1 MAPLAGRSVLIGYGF
16 LAAAILFILGPTLW
30 IFLNSIKF
38 QIAIF
43 TGAWIF
49 EPTLQN
55 YIDVLFG
62 RRVDLISN
70 IRNSLVVA
78 VLSTLCVLAV
88 GTLGAY
94 AVHRS
99 YAGKL
104 VARALLGWLLLF
116 QMIPPLSLVGP
127 WYLVFQELGLYD
139 TLTGL
144 VLTHIAIN
152 LPLTM
157 WIMLTFFREIPRELH
172 EAATIDGCREFQA
185 FRMIMLP
192 MAMPGLVS
200 AGILAFVFSWNEF
213 SIALNLTARG
223 SSTVPVAIAGFA
235 QQYEIQHAQ
244 MAAASM
250 ISMVPALLL
259 MVFGQRYVV
268 RGLTIGAIK

>member
-99 YAGKL
+99 YASKL
-104 VARALLGWLLLF
+104 VARVLLGWLLLF

-139 TLTGL
+139 TLTAL
-144 VLTHIAIN
+144 VLTHVAIN

-223 SSTVPVAIAGFA
+223 SATVPVAIAGFA

>member
-1 MAPLAGRSVLIGYGF
+1 VAPLAGRSVLIGYGF

-30 IFLNSIKF
+30 ILLNSIKF

-99 YAGKL
+99 YASKL
-104 VARALLGWLLLF
+104 VARVLLAWLLLF

-139 TLTGL
+139 TLTAL

-223 SSTVPVAIAGFA
+223 SATVPVAIAGFA

-250 ISMVPALLL
+250 ISMLPALLL

>member
-30 IFLNSIKF
+30 ILLNSIKF

-99 YAGKL
+99 YASKL
-104 VARALLGWLLLF
+104 VARVLLAWLLLF

-139 TLTGL
+139 TLTAL

-223 SSTVPVAIAGFA
+223 SATVPVAIAGFA

-250 ISMVPALLL
+250 ISMLPALLL